1 MEITYLLKKKNQKT
15 KEGKIYIDFFV
26 YYKNFKISHFRLVR
40 DDEHEESDEERI
52 DMDLN
57 PALRD
62 QERRREQFMA
72 AQESDHEVD
81 DWEAQQIRKGVTGAA
96 MEAAREM
103 LYPLE
108 CPSPP
113 QISAPT
119 IDPGIHRTPEMIVH
133 KLREHYESI
142 QQSREKHEKQ
152 LEKTQED
159 IKHIK
164 REIEDLKIK
173 APEAANKFRFYQ
185 ELRGYITDLVECLD
199 EKVGIIEALEQRD
212 MDLMAKK
219 SYWLIERRRQD
230 VRDQAEEATNK
241 GAVLR
246 KDPEIEEKQRRAA
259 EREGRRTRRRRAR
272 EQPGQP
278 KHIEG
283 KIVIKRESMSNS
295 DYF

>member
-1 MEITYLLKKKNQKT
+1 
-15 KEGKIYIDFFV
+15 
-26 YYKNFKISHFRLVR
+26 
-40 DDEHEESDEERI
+40 
-52 DMDLN
+52 MDVNL
-57 PALRD
+57 ALRD

-103 LYPLE
+103 LYPPE

-119 IDPGIHRTPEMIVH
+119 IDSGVPKTPEMIVQ
-133 KLREHYESI
+133 KLREHYENVR
-142 QQSREKHEKQ
+142 QSREKHEKQ

-159 IKHIK
+159 IKLIK
-164 REIEDLKIK
+164 KEIEELKIK
-173 APEAANKFRFYQ
+173 APEAANRFRFYQ
-185 ELRGYITDLVECLD
+185 ELRGYITDVVECLD
-199 EKVGIIEALEQRD
+199 EKVGVIEALEQRA

-219 SYWLIERRRQD
+219 SDWLIERRRQD

-241 GAVLR
+241 GAALR
-246 KDPEIEEKQRRAA
+246 KDLETEEKQRRAA

-278 KHIEG
+278 KHVEG
-283 KIVIKRESMSNS
+283 RIIKVLYIS
-295 DYF
+295 